1 MGSKCRLSAF
11 AIRKLLILKVPEDM
25 KICLSHYIDRDMLYI
40 KELFLKSKTT
50 MEFEY
55 MFKDLAVQEVE
66 HKLRQ
71 IVNTALLKNTVT
83 APMS

>member
-1 MGSKCRLSAF
+1 
-11 AIRKLLILKVPEDM
+11 
-25 KICLSHYIDRDMLYI
+25 
-40 KELFLKSKTT
+40 

-71 IVNTALLKNTVT
+71 IVNTALLKNMVT